1 MAEEIE
7 RKFLVTDPS
16 WREGADAGT
25 AIRQFYLA
33 VREGVSVR
41 VRRRE
46 GRPSV
51 LTVKTGAGLSR
62 GEFEYDIPDAD
73 ADALETSH
81 LGTVVE
87 KRRHL
92 VPLGGLM
99 IEVDVF
105 AGSLAPLV
113 LAEIELPAA
122 DHAVALPPWIGREV
136 THDPRFTNAALAL
149 SGLAAD
155 IGSP

>member
-7 RKFLVTDPS
+7 RKFLVTNPS
-16 WREGADAGT
+16 WREDADDGT

-33 VREGVSVR
+33 VREGVSIR

-46 GRPSV
+46 GRPAV

-73 ADALETSH
+73 ADALEASH

-92 VPLGGLM
+92 VPLGDLT

-105 AGSLAPLV
+105 AGALAPLV
-113 LAEIELPAA
+113 LAEIELPTA
-122 DHAVALPPWIGREV
+122 DHAVSLPSWIGPEV
-136 THDPRFTNAALAL
+136 THDPRFTNAAMAL
-149 SGLAAD
+149 SGLVPDDDA
-155 IGSP
+155 